1 MSDHHLPLK
10 KRRGTVVIVEMENR
24 NKQQQPKKQKVRFNP
39 IVHVKPIPKISV
51 TDNISGQ
58 WYNNDELC
66 SFKAKGRRLSSL
78 YRKVIKNAVYNNST
92 NTNGALLVTWTMAQ
106 SQQPKQVALNMSN
119 FRGVEDY
126 TLQRQKQKLVA
137 NRCVLYGQQLGLTPD
152 ELASVYQHANT
163 WSNEV
168 AMVQAIHDFDAAY
181 PPQEQHYHCRLPLV
195 HQLIPPPTGRFGKE
209 SFNAL
214 RKKRP
219 VVVTK
224 KQRQSSSS
232 SSEKS
237 TGTALKRTVPDSS
250 SGHLINIGNNEA
262 SRRVRRRLSLE
273 HTLQ

>member
-1 MSDHHLPLK
+1 M
-10 KRRGTVVIVEMENR
+10 GMEHR
-24 NKQQQPKKQKVRFNP
+24 NKQQQPKEKKVRFNP

-51 TDNISGQ
+51 ADDISGQ

-66 SFKAKGRRLSSL
+66 SFKANGRRLSSL
-78 YRKVIKNAVYNNST
+78 YRKVIKNAVHNNT
-92 NTNGALLVTWTMAQ
+92 NTNGALLVTCTMAQ
-106 SQQPKQVALNMSN
+106 SQPKQVALNMSN

-137 NRCVLYGQQLGLTPD
+137 NRCVLYGQKLGLNPD

-168 AMVQAIHDFDAAY
+168 AMVQAINDFDAVY
-181 PPQEQHYHCRLPLV
+181 PPQEHRHHRRLPFV
-195 HQLIPPPTGRFGKE
+195 HQLIPPPTCRFGKE
-209 SFNAL
+209 RFNAL

-224 KQRQSSSS
+224 KLRQSSSS
-232 SSEKS
+232 SSGKS
-237 TGTALKRTVPDSS
+237 TGTTLKRTVAGSS
-250 SGHLINIGNNEA
+250 SGHSINIGNNEA
-262 SRRVRRRLSLE
+262 SRRVRRHLSLE

>member
-1 MSDHHLPLK
+1 MSDQHLPLK

-24 NKQQQPKKQKVRFNP
+24 NKQQQPKEKKVRFNT

-51 TDNISGQ
+51 ADDISGQ
-58 WYNNDELC
+58 WYNNDDLC

-78 YRKVIKNAVYNNST
+78 YRKVIKNAVHNNNT
-92 NTNGALLVTWTMAQ
+92 NTNGTLLVTCTMAQ
-106 SQQPKQVALNMSN
+106 SPPKQVALNMSN

-137 NRCVLYGQQLGLTPD
+137 NRCVLYGQKLGLNPD

-163 WSNEV
+163 WSNDV
-168 AMVQAIHDFDAAY
+168 AMVQAIHDFDAVY
-181 PPQEQHYHCRLPLV
+181 PTQEQYRHPRRLPFV
-195 HQLIPPPTGRFGKE
+195 HQLIPPPTCRFGKE

-219 VVVTK
+219 AVVTK
-224 KQRQSSSS
+224 KRQSSSS

-237 TGTALKRTVPDSS
+237 TGTTLKRTVAGSS
-250 SGHLINIGNNEA
+250 SGHSINIGNNEA

>member
-1 MSDHHLPLK
+1 MSDQHLPLK

-78 YRKVIKNAVYNNST
+78 YRKVIKNAVHNNNT
-92 NTNGALLVTWTMAQ
+92 NTNGTLLITCTMAQ

-137 NRCVLYGQQLGLTPD
+137 NRCVLYGQKLGLTPD

-181 PPQEQHYHCRLPLV
+181 PSQEQHRPHCRLPLV

-219 VVVTK
+219 VVVTT
-224 KQRQSSSS
+224 KQRQSSFSS

-237 TGTALKRTVPDSS
+237 AVTALKRTVPV
-250 SGHLINIGNNEA
+250 GNKEA

>member
-1 MSDHHLPLK
+1 MSDQHLPLK

-24 NKQQQPKKQKVRFNP
+24 NKQQQPKEKKVRFNT

-51 TDNISGQ
+51 ADDISGQ
-58 WYNNDELC
+58 WYNNDDLC

-78 YRKVIKNAVYNNST
+78 YRKVIKNAVHNNNT
-92 NTNGALLVTWTMAQ
+92 NTNGTLLVTCTMAQ
-106 SQQPKQVALNMSN
+106 SPPKQVALNMSN

-137 NRCVLYGQQLGLTPD
+137 NRCVLYGQKLGLNPD

-168 AMVQAIHDFDAAY
+168 AMVQAIHDFDAVY
-181 PPQEQHYHCRLPLV
+181 PPQDHHYHRRLPFV
-195 HQLIPPPTGRFGKE
+195 HQLIPPPTCRFGKE

-224 KQRQSSSS
+224 KLRQSSSS
-232 SSEKS
+232 SSGKS
-237 TGTALKRTVPDSS
+237 AVTALKRTVPDSN
-250 SGHLINIGNNEA
+250 SGNAINIGNNEA